1 MRISDWSSDVCSS
14 DLTIIAS
21 AASVTE
27 TPRLSAAHLAPT
39 RARASLLGGLSNRP
53 RLSAPIGRA
62 SQSLSTLDIGYT
74 VFAEPVPTGEAVG
87 VYLPYRP
94 SRIAIPCAS
103 AHPTALVE
111 SIAMGSITAPRPSY
125 VPTQIG

>member
-1 MRISDWSSDVCSS
+1 MLFVKNRPPPRYKRSNPHYPYTTHYRSLATIS
-14 DLTIIAS
+14 AS

-27 TPRLSAAHLAPT
+27 TPRHSAAHLAPT

-74 VFAEPVPTGEAVG
+74 VFAEPRSEERRVG
-87 VYLPYRP
+87 KECVSTCRSRWSP
-94 SRIAIPCAS
+94 SHTKKKIKS
-103 AHPTALVE
+103 
-111 SIAMGSITAPRPSY
+111 
-125 VPTQIG
+125 

>member
-14 DLTIIAS
+14 DL
-21 AASVTE
+21 
-27 TPRLSAAHLAPT
+27 
-39 RARASLLGGLSNRP
+39 
-53 RLSAPIGRA
+53 
-62 SQSLSTLDIGYT
+62 T

-125 VPTQIG
+125 VPKLPAGVVAKRVLSDAPPETLTYAGDAFERPISGLFKEAGEGFAGRERVVEE